1 VSAYRKF
8 IDTLQS
14 EPWTPTPP
22 KLPKA
27 PKEPVGFPD
36 LGVLG
41 TLDAAPLKVENMGHA
56 SAQPCVKFSA
66 RPSWCGIEGEH
77 PANNEHRSD
86 VPLAGAAIIAPVKWV
101 ERIALPASREP
112 GFSEPWSP
120 RRGRLEWQGDTLL
133 HFCSVCGAW
142 GSYGSGVNLR
152 GGSVG
157 RWFCATHRP
166 QRGKAP

>member
-22 KLPKA
+22 KPPKT
-27 PKEPVGFPD
+27 PKQPVGFPV
-36 LGVLG
+36 LGDLG
-41 TLDAAPLKVENMGHA
+41 TLGAAPLEVENTGHT
-56 SAQPCVKFSA
+56 SAQPCISFSP
-66 RPSWCGIEGEH
+66 RPNWGCIAGEH
-77 PANNEHRSD
+77 PADGEHGGD
-86 VPLAGAAIIAPVKWV
+86 VPLADGAIIAPVKWV
-101 ERIALPASREP
+101 ERIALPASTEP
-112 GFSEPWSP
+112 GFSEPWAP
-120 RRGRLEWQGDTLL
+120 RRGRTEWQGNILL

-152 GGSVG
+152 GGSMG